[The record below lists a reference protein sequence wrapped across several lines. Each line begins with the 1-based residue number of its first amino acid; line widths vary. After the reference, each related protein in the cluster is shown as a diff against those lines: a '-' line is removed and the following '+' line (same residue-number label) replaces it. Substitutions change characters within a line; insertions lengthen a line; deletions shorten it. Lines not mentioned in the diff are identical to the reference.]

1 MALGVSG
8 MLTDT
13 AIRTAA
19 AKEKSYKLYDERGLF
34 LLVSPKGGKL
44 WRFKYRYAGKEKVLA
59 LGQYPDVPLKAARD
73 KREDARK
80 LVAAGKD
87 PSVEKKAAR
96 ARQSAAGTFETVA
109 REWLKKF
116 STRWTVATAQTKLR
130 RFEMHVFP
138 RVGSRPIREIT
149 APELL
154 DLVRRVEMT
163 GRHDTARRVH
173 QLCGEVFR
181 YAIATD
187 RADRDPSGDLRGA
200 FAPVVTTNRAAVTA
214 PAKVGAMLRMYEDY
228 EGFIVTKC
236 ALRLAPLVFVRPGE
250 LRHAEWS
257 EMDFDRAEWTI
268 PASKMKMRNPHTV
281 PLSTQAIAILRE
293 LQPVTGEGR
302 YVFPSGRG
310 AARPMSDNAVLAAMR
325 RMGIPQDEMS
335 GHGWRA
341 VARTLIA
348 ENLEALGLT
357 GPIWESMAREIIEHQ
372 LAHLVKDATGE
383 AYNRTK
389 FLRERRQMM
398 QAWADYLDGLKKIA
412 AGQKRA

>member
-1 MALGVSG
+1 

-13 AIRTAA
+13 VIRNAA
-19 AKEKSYKLYDERGLF
+19 RRGKPYKLHDERGLY
-34 LLVSPKGGKL
+34 LLVSAAGGKL
-44 WRFKYRYAGKEKVLA
+44 WRFKYRFAGKEKVLA
-59 LGQYPDVPLKAARD
+59 LGQYPDVPLKAARE
-73 KREDARK
+73 KRVEARQ

-87 PSVEKKAAR
+87 PGVEKKVTRERLKA
-96 ARQSAAGTFETVA
+96 SAVGTFEAVA

-116 STRWTVATAQTKLR
+116 ASRWTPATAATKLR
-130 RFEMHVFP
+130 RFEIHVFP
-138 RVGSRPIREIT
+138 RIGARPIRDIT
-149 APELL
+149 APDLL
-154 DLVRRVEMT
+154 AVIRRVEAT
-163 GRHDTARRVH
+163 GRHDTAHRVH

-200 FAPVVTTNRAAVTA
+200 FSPAVVTNRAAVTE
-214 PAKVGAMLRMYEDY
+214 PAKVGAILRMYDRY
-228 EGFIVTKC
+228 DGYIVTRC

-250 LRHAEWS
+250 LRQAEWS
-257 EMDFDRAEWTI
+257 EVDFDKGEWTI
-268 PASKMKMRNPHTV
+268 PAWKMKMRNSHTV
-281 PLSTQAIAILRE
+281 PLSRQAIAILRE

-302 YVFPSGRG
+302 YVFPSGRTG
-310 AARPMSDNAVLAAMR
+310 ERPMSDNAVLAAMR
-325 RMGIPQDEMS
+325 RMGIPKDEMS

-348 ENLEALGLT
+348 ENLEQLGLV
-357 GPIWESMAREIIEHQ
+357 GAIWESMAREIVEHQ

-398 QAWADYLDGLKKIA
+398 QAWADYLDTLRA
-412 AGQKRA
+412 AKVSEKRA